1 MKSAK
6 TWKPART
13 LRPGRTPTPRSALK
27 SGAKATNARSVKR
40 FPNSN
45 RLGAGGGGPP
55 GGPPPQEINIKITA
69 GTVGKETV
77 YNFSYD
83 PGTVHVP
90 QGQPL
95 DFKVTGVPLT
105 KAWVVFDVPAAM
117 TPFYYQL
124 VPKSR
129 YVASM
134 DERGA
139 HHYQFI
145 GVHANGD
152 LVADVYCPSVIVH

>member
-1 MKSAK
+1 
-6 TWKPART
+6 
-13 LRPGRTPTPRSALK
+13 
-27 SGAKATNARSVKR
+27 
-40 FPNSN
+40 
-45 RLGAGGGGPP
+45 
-55 GGPPPQEINIKITA
+55 
-69 GTVGKETV
+69 VGKETV

-90 QGQPL
+90 HGRPL
-95 DFKVTGVPLT
+95 EFKVTGVPLT
-105 KAWVVFDVPAAM
+105 KAWVVFDVPAAI
-117 TPFYYQL
+117 TPFFFQL
-124 VPKSR
+124 VPPPKSPH
-129 YVASM
+129 VASL